1 MKVLFAIIV
10 ISTVVFVYALI
21 RKNKNK
27 TCKIPNTTN
36 VQKFIFGAEHK
47 AILNLFKNYKGK
59 NLSADALQSSTN
71 IEFAKVYAI
80 LSDLVDHDLLIQSNT
95 DSLRGNWLY
104 MLSDNG
110 KKHMQEH
117 T

>member
-1 MKVLFAIIV
+1 MKILFAICI
-10 ISTVVFVYALI
+10 ISAVVFVYALI
-21 RKNKNK
+21 RKNNSKS
-27 TCKIPNTTN
+27 CKIPSINN

-47 AILNLFKNYKGK
+47 DILNQFKDHEGEQF
-59 NLSADALQSSTN
+59 SADALQSSIN

-80 LSDLVDHDLLIQSNT
+80 LSDLVEHDLLIQSNT
-95 DSLRGNWLY
+95 DSVRGNWLY

-110 KKHMQEH
+110 KKYLQEH